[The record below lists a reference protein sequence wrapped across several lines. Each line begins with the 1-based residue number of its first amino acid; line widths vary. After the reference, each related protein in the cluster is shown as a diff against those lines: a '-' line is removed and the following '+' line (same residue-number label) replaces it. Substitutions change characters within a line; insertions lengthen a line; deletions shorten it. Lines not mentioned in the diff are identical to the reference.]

1 MWSARVSRSRRCPLW
16 RRGLKS
22 DGDRFQNDL
31 TARETDAVDGR
42 RYGRL
47 HALNALPEN
56 FVELRHGSFVHI
68 AEVHLHRAAGA
79 VGTKRVLLHHL
90 SPPLYGDQQGENGV
104 FARRGVKP
112 NYRPLRLGLW
122 RAAPPKHSMW
132 HQKTRC

>member
-1 MWSARVSRSRRCPLW
+1 MWSARVSRSRRCPSW

-31 TARETDAVDGR
+31 TARETDAVHGR

-68 AEVHLHRAAGA
+68 AEVHLHRAAGRLA
-79 VGTKRVLLHHL
+79 TNTVLVPHLYLPPDLVVKR
-90 SPPLYGDQQGENGV
+90 
-104 FARRGVKP
+104 
-112 NYRPLRLGLW
+112 
-122 RAAPPKHSMW
+122 
-132 HQKTRC
+132 